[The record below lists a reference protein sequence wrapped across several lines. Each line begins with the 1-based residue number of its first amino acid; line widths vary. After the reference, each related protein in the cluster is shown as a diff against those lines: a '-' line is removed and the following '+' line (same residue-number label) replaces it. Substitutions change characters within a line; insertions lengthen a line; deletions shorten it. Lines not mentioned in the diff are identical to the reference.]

1 MRTPFLSLLCVTPL
15 LCETIPL
22 RLSRPAELVAELRM
36 RSPGSD
42 WSRAERAAAVVTL
55 RLEGK
60 SPHYV
65 TLFAG
70 PEPRTYAVFLGE
82 LAAGEHRLILER
94 DPKWSAPESR
104 FELLSVRFRQLRPGD
119 PDYPLVAHAPVVY
132 ARQDTLGRFSDVPLT
147 AYCERLEEGG
157 RRLLQFSMIFSNEDG
172 GTSTRALMARWGR
185 TTDIEYLYRVYLDGA
200 GRPAR
205 TTIQTRDHKEVD
217 FQGASE
223 GLHPL
228 LYVVTRNNM
237 VAGEGPATLRYQLA
251 PRLVDLSRASR
262 ELVMDED
269 PVLNRVAAQELRREN
284 KLRPFGTVRAEN
296 ISDPRNYLYL
306 EMKLDNRDSAA
317 AALVRLEGEDLW
329 RSSNL
334 GRSDYAISRSGW
346 VRTTIELP
354 PGTRPERIAEI
365 GFQCLVIPQKV
376 NGKDLWPEA
385 GLCRLEAVRRCFL
398 LDEDYRPG
406 PDVWSTP
413 AGWKPLEIPSGE
425 IRVFRR

>member
-1 MRTPFLSLLCVTPL
+1 MRACILSLLCVTPL
-15 LCETIPL
+15 LCRTIPF
-22 RLSRPAELVAELRM
+22 RLSRPAEVVAELRM

-42 WSRAERAAAVVTL
+42 WARPERAAAVVAL

-60 SPHYV
+60 APHYV
-65 TLFAG
+65 TLYAG
-70 PEPRTYAVFLGE
+70 PEERTYAVFLGE
-82 LAAGEHRLILER
+82 LGAGEHRLTLER
-94 DPKWSAPESR
+94 DPKWSAPQSG
-104 FELLSVRFRQLRPGD
+104 FELDGVRFREYHPDD
-119 PDYPLVAHAPVVY
+119 PDYPLVAYAPVVY
-132 ARQDTLGRFSDVPLT
+132 AREDTLGRFSDVPLI
-147 AYCERLEEGG
+147 AYCERLQEGG

-200 GRPAR
+200 GRAER

-217 FQGASE
+217 FQGARE
-223 GLHPL
+223 GLHPV

-269 PVLNRVAAQELRREN
+269 PVLSRVAAQELRRED
-284 KLRPFGTVRAEN
+284 KLRPFGTVRGEN

-306 EMKLDNRDSAA
+306 EMNLDLRNSAV
-317 AALVRLEGEDLW
+317 AALIRLEGEDRW

-334 GRSDYAISRSGW
+334 GRTDYAISRPGW

-365 GFQCLVIPQKV
+365 GFQCLVMPQKT
-376 NGKDLWPEA
+376 NGKELWPEA
-385 GLCRLEAVRRCFL
+385 GLCRLQGVRRCFL
-398 LDEDYRPG
+398 PDEDYRPG
-406 PDVWSTP
+406 RDVWATP

-425 IRVFRR
+425 IRVVRR